1 MAITFPSSPTLNQV
15 YSYGSQSWTWN
26 GFAWELNLITAVA
39 GPEGPAGPT
48 GATGPQ
54 GPQGIQG
61 IQGPQGDVGPAGPT
75 GPTGATGA
83 TGPQGPQGIQG
94 DTGPAGA
101 TGATGATGPQG
112 IQGVKGDTG
121 DVGPKGDTGAQGIQG
136 IQGPT
141 GATGPQGPAGPST
154 WGSFTG
160 VLSDQTDLQSA
171 LDLKA
176 PKASPTFTG
185 TVTAPTFSGSLTGNA
200 STVTTNANLTGPVT
214 SVGNTTSIGAGVVTL
229 SNLANVATSVLMG
242 RVTAGSGAPEALTV
256 TQVRSLLSI
265 NNVENTALSTWVGSS
280 NITTLGTIA
289 TGVWNGTTIADNK
302 IASALTGKTYNG
314 LTLTPIATGFTLAG
328 GTVSKTLTV
337 SGDASVSG
345 TNTGDQTNISGN
357 AATVTTN
364 ANMSGDVTSVGNV
377 TTYAGNLPVAK
388 LNSGTG
394 ASATTY
400 WRGDGTWGTPPGS
413 GGTVTTLSVVTS
425 NGVSGT
431 VANATTTPA
440 ITLTLGAITP
450 TSVAASGSVTGSN
463 LSGTNTGDQTITLT
477 GAVTGSGTGSFAT
490 TLVDG
495 AVTLDKMANI
505 ATASILG
512 RSTAATGVPEVLT
525 GSQVKSIIGL
535 DLVENTALSTWAG
548 SANITTVGTIAS
560 GVWNGTA
567 VADAK
572 IATALTGKTYN
583 ALSLASQAVGFTIAG
598 GTTSKTLTV
607 SSDATVSGTNTGDQ
621 TITLTGDVTGTGTG
635 SFAATIA
642 TGSVTLAKMANLTA
656 NTFIGRKTGTTGAP
670 EVMSVSD
677 VKSLLAI
684 GNVENIALST
694 WTGSTNITSV
704 GTIAGNFAATGM
716 VSDANG
722 NVRKLVTT
730 IANATTTL
738 STTHINGVIEKS
750 NTTAYTYTLPTSLGS
765 NGDVITII
773 NSGTAGD
780 ITVTRS
786 GTALYKNGL
795 DADVVV
801 TPGSIVN
808 IYRSATADRWIA

>member
-1 MAITFPSSPTLNQV
+1 MAITFPTSPTLNQV

-48 GATGPQ
+48 GPQ

-61 IQGPQGDVGPAGPT
+61 IQGPQGDIGPQGPAGPT
-75 GPTGATGA
+75 GA
-83 TGPQGPQGIQG
+83 TGPTGPQGIQGIPG

-101 TGATGATGPQG
+101 TGATGPQGPQG

-121 DVGPKGDTGAQGIQG
+121 DVGPKGDTGPQGIQG
-136 IQGPT
+136 IQGPQ
-141 GATGPQGPAGPST
+141 GATGPQGPAGVST
-154 WGSFTG
+154 WGGLTG
-160 VLSDQTDLQSA
+160 LISDQTDLQSA
-171 LDLKA
+171 LDAKA

-185 TVTAPTFSGSLTGNA
+185 TVTAPTFSGNLTGNA
-200 STVTTNANLTGPVT
+200 STVTTNANLVGPVT
-214 SVGNTTSIGAGVVTL
+214 SVGNTTSIANGVVTL
-229 SNLANVATSVLMG
+229 SNLANIATSVLMG
-242 RVTAGSGAPEALTV
+242 RVTAGSGAPEALTA

-265 NNVENTALSTWVGSS
+265 GNVENTALSTWAGSA

-289 TGVWNGTTIADNK
+289 SGVWNGTVIADNK

-337 SGDASVSG
+337 SGDATVSG

-377 TTYAGNLPVAK
+377 TTYAGNLPVSK
-388 LNSGTG
+388 LNGGTG

-413 GGTVTTLSVVTS
+413 GGTVTTLSVATA
-425 NGVSGT
+425 NGVSGS
-431 VANATTTPA
+431 VATATTTPV

-450 TSVAASGSVTGSN
+450 TSVAASGTVTGSN

-490 TLVDG
+490 ALSDG
-495 AVTLDKMANI
+495 VVTLAKMANI

-512 RSTAATGVPEVLT
+512 RATAATGVPEVLT

-560 GVWNGTA
+560 GVWSGTA
-567 VADAK
+567 IADAK

-583 ALSLASQAVGFTIAG
+583 GLSLASQAVGFTIAG

-607 SSDATVSGTNTGDQ
+607 ASDATVSGTNTGDQ

-642 TGSVTLAKMANLTA
+642 AGSVTLAKMANLAA
-656 NTFIGRKTGTTGAP
+656 NTFIGRKTGTTGVP
-670 EVMSVSD
+670 EAMSVAD
-677 VKSLLAI
+677 VKALLAI

-704 GTIAGNFAATGM
+704 GTIAGNFAATGT

-722 NVRKLVTT
+722 NVRKIVATV
-730 IANATTTL
+730 ANAATTL
-738 STTHINGVIEKS
+738 SSTHLNGAIEKS
-750 NTTAYTYTLPTSLGS
+750 NNTAYTYTLPASLGA

-801 TPGSIVN
+801 TPGSILN